1 MDMGDCAMLSGKT
14 TIKHRYFNGQ
24 VYTGLV
30 LICLAVTPFIL
41 VSCDNIP
48 FEPITEIEEDF
59 EPIGEVE
66 AAEIKAVLN
75 DRSFRQ
81 FDPHVDA
88 SPRKG
93 VILDFFNGVSLWAQ
107 YAEGNYAINEWEIRA
122 DDYRVEQA
130 SDGSEIRIYFIEPSS
145 TRILPDRCENCIETV
160 GTSISIRNVFD
171 SDRIAFKLNDPD
183 NSLPSPFP
191 VFQSWTKFREDEIF
205 H

>member
-1 MDMGDCAMLSGKT
+1 MSLNNT
-14 TIKHRYFNGQ
+14 TMERKLFKGQ
-24 VYTGLV
+24 MYAGLASI
-30 LICLAVTPFIL
+30 LLAITPFL
-41 VSCDNIP
+41 FLSCDNIP
-48 FEPITEIEEDF
+48 FEMISA
-59 EPIGEVE
+59 VE
-66 AAEIKAVLN
+66 ADEIKAVLQ

-81 FDPHVDA
+81 FDPDVDA

-107 YAEGNYAINEWEIRA
+107 YAEGNYAINEWAIRA
-122 DDYRVEQA
+122 DDYRVERA
-130 SDGSEIRIYFIEPSS
+130 SDGSEIKIYFIELSS
-145 TRILPDRCENCIETV
+145 TRILPDRCENCIETA
-160 GTSISIRNVFD
+160 GISISIRNVFD

>member
-1 MDMGDCAMLSGKT
+1 MNMGDCATLSSKT

-59 EPIGEVE
+59 EPISEVE
-66 AAEIKAVLN
+66 AAEIKAMLN

-93 VILDFFNGVSLWAQ
+93 VILDFFNDVSLWAQ
-107 YAEGNYAINEWEIRA
+107 YAESNYVVNKWETRA

-130 SDGSEIRIYFIEPSS
+130 SDGSEIRIYFIESS
-145 TRILPDRCENCIETV
+145 SRRILPTRCENCIETA
-160 GTSISIRNVFD
+160 GISISIRDVFD
-171 SDRIAFKLNDPD
+171 SERIAFKLNDAD
-183 NSLPSPFP
+183 SSLPSPFP
-191 VFQSWTKFREDEIF
+191 VFQLRKKNEGG
-205 H
+205 

>member
-1 MDMGDCAMLSGKT
+1 MLPHKA

-24 VYTGLV
+24 VYTGLA
-30 LICLAVTPFIL
+30 LICLAVTLFIL

-48 FEPITEIEEDF
+48 FGPITEIEEDF
-59 EPIGEVE
+59 EPISEVE
-66 AAEIKAVLN
+66 AAEIKVVLN

-122 DDYRVEQA
+122 DDYRAERA
-130 SDGSEIRIYFIEPSS
+130 SDGSEIRIYFIEPHSR
-145 TRILPDRCENCIETV
+145 RILPTRCENCIETA
-160 GTSISIRNVFD
+160 GISISIRNVFD

-183 NSLPSPFP
+183 NSLPLPSP
-191 VFQSWTKFREDEIF
+191 VFQSWTKFREDEYF
-205 H
+205 D